1 MKFSFNQQTEKRIQK
16 KDFISLSILVTLFIG
31 FVIGSGAI
39 AGQDFDLSSKK
50 NLPTKIEFK
59 KNEDQ
64 LKYDQERAIATGN
77 DLDKIMAQKMKEL
90 DEARKRGE
98 KLKAP
103 EVPQPQV
110 GPYQKSKDMYLAVKQ
125 PKIQLIKDPKT
136 GKSKVVSAEEVQ
148 QTFEKD
154 NTLVKVQQTNPGKK
168 KKFADFD
175 DTTDTYQGQ

>member
-1 MKFSFNQQTEKRIQK
+1 MKFSFNSQTEKRILK
-16 KDFISLSILVTLFIG
+16 KDFISLSVLVTLFIG
-31 FVIGSGAI
+31 FIIVSGAI
-39 AGQDFDLSSKK
+39 AGQDFDPSSKK
-50 NLPTKIEFK
+50 NIKVEFK
-59 KNEDQ
+59 KEE

-90 DEARKRGE
+90 DEARKKGE

-103 EVPQPQV
+103 EVPQQQV

-125 PKIQLIKDPKT
+125 PKVQLIKDPKT
-136 GKSKVVSAEEVQ
+136 GKSKVVPAEEVQ
-148 QTFEKD
+148 QTFEKE
-154 NTLVKVQQTNPGKK
+154 NTPVKVPQTNPGKK